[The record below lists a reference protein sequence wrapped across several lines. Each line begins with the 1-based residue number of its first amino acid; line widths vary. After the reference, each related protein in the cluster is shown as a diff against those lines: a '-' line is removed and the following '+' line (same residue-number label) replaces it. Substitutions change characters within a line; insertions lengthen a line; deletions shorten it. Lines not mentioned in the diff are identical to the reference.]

1 MDEHLTFNKN
11 AKELAKA
18 ASRALGS
25 LITKVN
31 IAGGMTYKVYN
42 KLYTS
47 MIEPILMYGSGVW
60 GTRTFSVISSVQN
73 RACKYFLSVG
83 KHTSNVSSRGD
94 MGWTSCYTKQRINVC
109 RLLCR
114 TLRNVRK
121 TIDFLIKF
129 TSGFQEGEKVGR
141 LKWTRLLT
149 R

>member
-11 AKELAKA
+11 AKELVKA
-18 ASRALGS
+18 ASRVLGS
-25 LITKVN
+25 LMTKVN

-42 KLYTS
+42 KLYTP

-60 GTRTFSVISSVQN
+60 GTKTFSVISTVQN
-73 RACKYFLSVG
+73 RACKYFISVG

-114 TLRNVRK
+114 TLRSEDHRLSYK
-121 TIDFLIKF
+121 IY
-129 TSGFQEGEKVGR
+129 SGFQEGEKDGR

-149 R
+149 RQS